1 MYLSKKDL
9 SINNIYNAQV
19 IKIDNYNIYLNLG
32 KFKNKNFITFNP
44 KKVCYLYPLQIM
56 QKY

>member
-56 QKY
+56 